1 VNDEVIK
8 SEESLPEYR
17 FDRVP
22 EIFPEILG
30 KFRRESEGV
39 NRRMGRV
46 WTKRTEQEKNE

>member
-1 VNDEVIK
+1 MKKQPRVFLK
-8 SEESLPEYR
+8 PEYG

-22 EIFPEILG
+22 EIFPENLG

-46 WTKRTEQEKNE
+46 WTKRTEQERK

>member
-1 VNDEVIK
+1 VIN
-8 SEESLPEYR
+8 SEERLPEYG

-22 EIFPEILG
+22 EIFPGDSRERKR
-30 KFRRESEGV
+30 KFRRESEEV